1 MLLRLFMLM
10 LIGLMAAGCRQD
22 APATDNPN
30 IQIELIVNSERIV
43 VGETLLFVQ
52 VYDAEDN
59 LIDGAK
65 VNIRGDMSHA
75 GMTPVIRDIETG
87 RDGQYETS
95 FEWTMAGDWFIDVTV
110 TLPDGTQDKERFEYV
125 VGVP

>member
-10 LIGLMAAGCRQD
+10 LVVFIAAGCRQD
-22 APATDNPN
+22 AVATDNPN
-30 IQIELIVNSERIV
+30 IEIDVIVNSERLV
-43 VGETLLFVQ
+43 VGEAYLFVQ
-52 VYDAEDN
+52 VRDAEDN
-59 LIDGAK
+59 FIDGAK
-65 VNIRGDMSHA
+65 VNVRGDMSHA

-87 RDGQYETS
+87 RDGQYETL
-95 FEWTMAGDWFIDVTV
+95 FEWTMAGEWFLDVTV